1 MTSFRDLELWK
12 LSMDFVVDVYKA
24 TQKFPDSEKYG
35 ITSQMQRAAISIPSN
50 IAEGSG
56 RRNPKEFIQFLY
68 IAKGSLA
75 ELETQLEI
83 CERLQYLKNL
93 EDFINKAKRIRMMLI
108 GLISSLSN
116 QETSP
121 NLKTLKR

>member
-12 LSMDFVVDVYKA
+12 LSMDLVVDVFEA
-24 TQKFPDSEKYG
+24 TQNFPQSQKYG
-35 ITSQMQRAAISIPSN
+35 IASQMQRAAISIPSN

-56 RRNPKEFIQFLY
+56 RRGAKEFIHFLH

-83 CERLQYLKNL
+83 CYRLQYLTDL
-93 EDFINKAKRIRMMLI
+93 EDFTIKTKRIRMMLI
-108 GLISSLSN
+108 GLIKFLS
-116 QETSP
+116 
-121 NLKTLKR
+121 KRE

>member
-12 LSMDFVVDVYKA
+12 LSMDFVVDVYNATKA
-24 TQKFPDSEKYG
+24 FPDSERYG

-56 RRNPKEFIQFLY
+56 RRNAKEFIQFLY

-83 CERLQYLKNL
+83 CTRLHYLNDL
-93 EDFINKAKRIRMMLI
+93 QEYVNKAKRIRMMLI
-108 GLISSLSN
+108 GLIKSLSTH
-116 QETSP
+116 ETAP
-121 NLKTLKR
+121 TPKR